1 MAMQTVRSVVAG
13 AALVRAFAL
22 HLAGCT
28 GNVRS
33 IALGPDAVKG
43 KTPDGTVDMQEV
55 QPLRPAPRAA
65 VAPQSARR
73 IGPAHPAPG
82 PRSLRAPQ
90 RAPRLQ
96 RAALYHLARRDHAS
110 FARFADP
117 DGNGWVLEEVRAV
130 EGGNGHPRAGGQG
143 TTTRGHDR

>member
-73 IGPAHPAPG
+73 IGPTHPAPV

-90 RAPRLQ
+90 RARRLQ
-96 RAALYHLARRDHAS
+96 RAALLPSRSA
-110 FARFADP
+110 
-117 DGNGWVLEEVRAV
+117 
-130 EGGNGHPRAGGQG
+130 
-143 TTTRGHDR
+143 

>member
-55 QPLRPAPRAA
+55 HPLRPAPRW
-65 VAPQSARR
+65 
-73 IGPAHPAPG
+73 
-82 PRSLRAPQ
+82 RAPSE
-90 RAPRLQ
+90 PR
-96 RAALYHLARRDHAS
+96 RSH
-110 FARFADP
+110 
-117 DGNGWVLEEVRAV
+117 
-130 EGGNGHPRAGGQG
+130 
-143 TTTRGHDR
+143 